1 MICNNCGVII
11 YVFVMISC
19 DIYLCEA
26 SQLPAHCKAFEIF
39 IRTHEACN
47 LIMYQE
53 SSSQKRFLFTFI
65 YIRIRSSPNISLEL
79 IIFLRNIE

>member
-11 YVFVMISC
+11 YVSVMISR
-19 DIYLCEA
+19 DIYLYEI
-26 SQLPAHCKAFEIF
+26 SKLPAHCKAFEIF

-53 SSSQKRFLFTFI
+53 SSSQKRILFTFI
-65 YIRIRSSPNISLEL
+65 FALNHHQT
-79 IIFLRNIE
+79 FHWN